1 MLRPVHRVLRRVRVR
16 SIAELVDVGS
26 LRPWWVFR
34 GQASWKW
41 RLTPHLERDR
51 ARDAWWDAEQT
62 ELRMAQ
68 SAPRKDGDPADDDH
82 LAWLARLRHDG
93 RPVRLLD
100 FTRRLAVAVF
110 FATREDTGDTPAI
123 WAVDGYRLEI
133 AWRKAVAP
141 PGEAIYITSPAGN
154 CEEFNRIY
162 GTAFRGRAAMFV
174 EPSAANRRQ
183 ELQEGRFLVG
193 LDLTAS
199 LEESLF
205 GCLGYTPEKVNPAIR
220 PNGLPMGPVGFYR
233 DAKTEI
239 VRDKLRDSLLV
250 QILLEVD
257 RKEISAYL
265 SEEGVSATALGL

>member
-1 MLRPVHRVLRRVRVR
+1 MRPVHRVLQRVRVR
-16 SIAELVDVGS
+16 SIAELVDVAS

-51 ARDAWWDAEQT
+51 AREAWWETEQAELQSV
-62 ELRMAQ
+62 R
-68 SAPRKDGDPADDDH
+68 SAPRKPGDPEDDDH

-100 FTRRLAVAVF
+100 FTRKLAVAVY

-133 AWRKAVAP
+133 AWRNAVAP
-141 PGEAIYITSPAGN
+141 AGDMLYVNSPAGN
-154 CEEFNRIY
+154 CAEFNRIY
-162 GTAFRGRAAMFV
+162 DAGFRGRAAMFV

-183 ELQEGRFLVG
+183 ELQQGRFLVG

-205 GCLGYTPEKVNPAIR
+205 GCLGYTPAKVNPPIG
-220 PNGLPMGPVGFYR
+220 PNGLPTGPVGFYR
-233 DAKTEI
+233 DAKSES
-239 VRDKLRDSLLV
+239 VREKLKDSLLV
-250 QILLEVD
+250 QIVLEIERED
-257 RKEISAYL
+257 LSAYL
-265 SEEGVSATALGL
+265 SEEGVSATSLGL